1 MIPENIRQLILDR
14 ANIVHIISDYLPDL
28 KRKGQN
34 YVCNCPFHDE
44 RTGSFSV
51 SESKQLFK
59 CFGCQEGGN
68 VIDFVIKYL
77 HVDFME
83 AVRIIANKS
92 GIFLNE
98 KSGYKK
104 PEAKISSVSPQDEF
118 SYVKKDFT
126 KYELSL
132 LGPKVTADHCAQFNL
147 VSVSSY
153 IMPKNKDGKSFKIE
167 STDDFPIFIYDFGDW
182 GKIYQPLSSD
192 YRFSYFGNKPDD
204 FIFADKKTTELIN
217 KARGGQI
224 PSARPALSDIN
235 ESDIVETENGKLPN
249 LIICSGGSDALNL
262 YATGKYHVCYLNS
275 ESAVLSN
282 FDYTKILKPIVEPG
296 EIYVLYDLD
305 KTGIRRA
312 YELGLQFIDLK
323 IVLLPEDLKNF
334 RDAKGKPCKDVKD
347 FFMRY
352 KNPRHRNL
360 TYLLDN
366 IIKTSLP
373 LQFWSITYDKDL
385 NPKGYDINNEQL
397 YGFLAALG
405 IYTIP
410 NEQSKKG
417 FIYVHIQD
425 NIVREIKEDGLQSYV
440 NMLMIGFL
448 KENLQYYNIS
458 LINTIHR
465 SNQAKLSSLEKIRRT
480 EIDFKSYGPGFDHVF
495 FQNTAVKVT
504 EKGIETVRMQNSEL
518 YVFESSKPEESKIIK
533 HDFRKLEAPFQ
544 IEYTK
549 EYLRVKNAFE
559 ALSKTDPGYKEA
571 AKEFNKFD
579 PLKRFKLTLPDN
591 TLSVIRYIYN
601 TGRVNWRK
609 EEAGIP
615 LTTEE
620 QAEHDLHFISKVM
633 AIGYLMF
640 RHKDKSRPYMIY
652 AMETELSDVGKHKGG
667 TGKSMFFLLLERI
680 RTMLTLDGQFMKK
693 DDDETM
699 FTGLRKG
706 ITDSV
711 YIDDLNKSID
721 MHRFMPAITGK
732 MTVRNLYENK
742 IIIPFEESPKL
753 AVSSNHTLASF
764 DASLRRRVWFVGFS
778 DYYHSED
785 LPAGLT
791 ERSPRSEFGCNI
803 PDDYNET
810 DMNRFYNFMLYCLQ
824 TYIKFSV
831 RVNPPMESIE
841 RRITQREL
849 GDEFI
854 WWADEYFD
862 ETRLNRDI
870 DKSEVF
876 EAWKIACISPALHD
890 KVRSA
895 TLKSKLT
902 EYCRYKKYFFNPSDW
917 LANAT
922 DTEKA
927 RGEKR
932 DYKDGKDI
940 YYWHIRTQTKEQE
953 DNNDMEF

>member
-1 MIPENIRQLILDR
+1 MTPDNIRQQILDH
-14 ANIVHIISDYLPDL
+14 ANILCIISDYIPDL

-51 SESKQLFK
+51 SETKQIFK
-59 CFGCQEGGN
+59 CFGCDAGGN

-77 HVDFME
+77 NVDYSE
-83 AVRIIANKS
+83 AIRIIANKS
-92 GIFLNE
+92 GIILDE

-104 PEAKISSVSPQDEF
+104 PEAKMSPAAPQDEF
-118 SYVKKDFT
+118 TFVKKEFT

-132 LGPKVTADHCAQFNL
+132 LGPKVTAEHCAQFNL
-147 VSVSSY
+147 VSVASY
-153 IMPKNKDGKSFKIE
+153 IMPKNKDGKSWQIE
-167 STDDFPIFIYDFGDW
+167 STDDFPIFIYEYDDW
-182 GKIYQPLSSD
+182 GKVYQPLSDD
-192 YRFSYFGNKPDD
+192 YRFSYYGNKPDD
-204 FIFADKKTTELIN
+204 FIFGDKKTLELIN

-224 PSARPALSDIN
+224 PSAQPAHIDIN
-235 ESDIVETENGKLPN
+235 ASELVETDNGKLPN

-275 ESAVLSN
+275 ENAVLSN
-282 FDYTKILKPIVEPG
+282 FEYTKLLKPIVEDG
-296 EIYVLYDLD
+296 QLYVLYDLD

-323 IVLLPEDLKNF
+323 IVLLPEDLKKF
-334 RDAKGKPCKDVKD
+334 RDAKGKQCKDVKD

-360 TYLLDN
+360 IYLLDN

-405 IYTIP
+405 IYTLP

-440 NMLMIGFL
+440 NMQMIGFL
-448 KENLQYYNIS
+448 KENLQHYNIS

-480 EIDFKSYGPGFDHVF
+480 EINFRSYSAEFDHVF
-495 FQNTAVKVT
+495 FQNTAVKVSA
-504 EKGIETVRMQNSEL
+504 KGIEAVKMQNSDL

-533 HDFRKLEAPFQ
+533 HDYRKQDAPFQ
-544 IEYTK
+544 IEYTP
-549 EYLRVKNAFE
+549 EYLQVKNAFE
-559 ALSKTDPGYKEA
+559 SLSKTDPGYKEA

-579 PLKRFKLTLPDN
+579 PLKRFKLNITDN
-591 TLSVIRYIYN
+591 QLSVIRYIYN
-601 TGRVNWRK
+601 TGRVNWKK

-615 LTTEE
+615 LTEE
-620 QAEHDLHFISKVM
+620 ERAEHDLHFINKVM

-640 RHKDKSRPYMIY
+640 RHKDKSRAYMVY

-667 TGKSMFFLLLERI
+667 TGKSMFFLLLEFL
-680 RTMLTLDGQFMKK
+680 RTMLTIDGQLMKK

-699 FTGLRKG
+699 FTGTRKG
-706 ITDSV
+706 VTDSV
-711 YIDDLNKSID
+711 YIDDLNKNID
-721 MHRFMPAITGK
+721 MHRLMPAITGK

-742 IIIPFEESPKL
+742 IIIPFEDSPKL
-753 AVSSNHTLASF
+753 AVSSNHSLSSF
-764 DASLRRRVWFVGFS
+764 DNSLRRRVWFLGFS

-810 DMNRFYNFMLYCLQ
+810 DMNRFYNFMLYCLH

-854 WWADEYFD
+854 WWADEYFN
-862 ETRLNRDI
+862 EKRLNIDI
-870 DKSEVF
+870 DKAEAF
-876 EAWKIACISPALHD
+876 EAWKIACISPAFHD
-890 KVRSA
+890 KARSA
-895 TLKSKLT
+895 TLKSKLA
-902 EYCRYKKYFFNPSDW
+902 EYCRYKKYSFNPAD
-917 LANAT
+917 LLVNAT
-922 DTEKA
+922 ETEKA

-932 DYKDGKDI
+932 AYVDGKDI
-940 YYWHIRTQTKEQE
+940 YYWHIRTTNKED
-953 DNNDMEF
+953 DNNEVEF